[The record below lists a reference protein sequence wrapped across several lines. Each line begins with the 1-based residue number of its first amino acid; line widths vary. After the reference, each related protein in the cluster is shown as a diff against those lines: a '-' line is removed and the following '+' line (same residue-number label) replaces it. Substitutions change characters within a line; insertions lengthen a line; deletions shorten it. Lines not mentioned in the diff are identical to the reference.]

1 MYLKQKQ
8 NNTTR
13 TWKNIKPYNKQGRLQ
28 HTPVQVSGTGVGS
41 NMYTTLLQFVQQSCM
56 QKIVYQIHRKL
67 TMKAGSAYL
76 LTNRVMN
83 VI

>member
-41 NMYTTLLQFVQQSCM
+41 NMYTTLLQVFAAELYAKNS
-56 QKIVYQIHRKL
+56 L
-67 TMKAGSAYL
+67 S
-76 LTNRVMN
+76 NSPDN
-83 VI
+83 